1 MLEKKI
7 AIGLSLALALF
18 VLSSCQQ
25 ASSDIPQ
32 AKEQQVVAAN
42 VQKVSLDVQGMTCSG
57 CEHIVE
63 SALKKIDGVASVKA
77 NYEAGTT
84 EVRFD
89 AKKAHADQFVK
100 TIGDIGFSAK
110 AADLN

>member
-7 AIGLSLALALF
+7 AFGLSLTLALF

-32 AKEQQVVAAN
+32 AKEQPVVAAN

-57 CEHIVE
+57 CEHSVE
-63 SALKKIDGVASVKA
+63 SVIKKIDGVASVKA
-77 NYEAGTT
+77 NYADGTT

-89 AKKAHADQFVK
+89 AKKANTDEFVK
-100 TIGDIGFSAK
+100 ALDKIGFSAK